1 MHKYRVVG
9 TVLDSNWGDDKFE
22 VYVFANTPWEAMD
35 KAADIMNKEVGKGN
49 IDDLNA
55 KDLGPEFVF
64 FEVGND
70 SIEPQSRHTMTVGE
84 LIRFLEDYDSDSP
97 INLVSSSGPGGIFK
111 NYGTLNDYNI
121 KAQSDAE
128 EDDYY

>member
-9 TVLDSNWGDDKFE
+9 TVLDPNWGDDKFE
-22 VYVFANTPWEAMD
+22 VYVFADTPWEAMD

-70 SIEPQSRHTMTVGE
+70 SIKPQSKHTMTVGE

-111 NYGTLNDYNI
+111 CYGTLNDYNI
-121 KAQSDAE
+121 KAQSDVE
-128 EDDYY
+128 GDDY

>member
-9 TVLDSNWGDDKFE
+9 TVLDPNWGDDKFE
-22 VYVFANTPWEAMD
+22 VYVFAETPWAAMD
-35 KAADIMNKEVGKGN
+35 KATDIMTKQVGKGN

-64 FEVGND
+64 FEVRND
-70 SIEPQSRHTMTVGE
+70 SIEPQSKHTMTVGE

-111 NYGTLNDYNI
+111 SYGTLNDQNI
-121 KAQSDAE
+121 QAQFDVE
-128 EDDYY
+128 GDDY